1 VATTT
6 TDGREID
13 ENTCQDILAAGIL
26 AAIQVVGSRWT
37 GALLFAAMRGARRY
51 SEYRTMVV
59 GISDRLLTQR
69 LKELQAQGLIE
80 RTVIPSTPV
89 QIVYSP
95 TSDARELISALEPL
109 SEWGLRRLSPSS

>member
-1 VATTT
+1 MT
-6 TDGREID
+6 TDHKQID
-13 ENTCQDILAAGIL
+13 EDACQEVLAAGIL
-26 AAIQVVGSRWT
+26 AAIQLVGSRWT

-51 SEYRTMVV
+51 SEYRAMVP

-69 LKELQAQGLIE
+69 LKELQIQGLIE

-95 TSDARELISALEPL
+95 TSEARELIAALQPL
-109 SEWGLRRLSPSS
+109 SEWGCRRLPQSS